1 MIYRILVIDD
11 SEDDTFFFKKAL
23 SGAGIESQ
31 LTSLSDGISGL
42 ETLRKET
49 FDCVF
54 LDYQLPG
61 IDGLSILQKIRR
73 EGKDMPIVMLTG
85 QRDEQTIVRLMQA
98 GATDYLPKAGLS
110 SDSLRISIGNAR
122 KVFLAQKEKTS
133 AETALKTSEARLAE
147 AQHIASIGNWEQ
159 SFLDN
164 TFSLSDEARRII
176 NNGFE
181 RKISLLSF
189 CRKVHR
195 QDFKSFTQQLR
206 NLKKRQSYDFNIR
219 FVNAPKDIKCLNLKG
234 YLVAGNKAIGTI
246 QDITELKNA
255 WLEAQKAEIKSRATS
270 IVLVIAIVSFL
281 LSEAILDPFID
292 HMTASASLLIS
303 LSCKGSIAMALKP
316 IEVLLKKVMMSKL
329 SLGVVKI

>member
-1 MIYRILVIDD
+1 
-11 SEDDTFFFKKAL
+11 
-23 SGAGIESQ
+23 
-31 LTSLSDGISGL
+31 
-42 ETLRKET
+42 
-49 FDCVF
+49 
-54 LDYQLPG
+54 
-61 IDGLSILQKIRR
+61 
-73 EGKDMPIVMLTG
+73 MLTG
-85 QRDEQTIVRLMQA
+85 QKDEQTIVRLMQA
-98 GATDYLPKAGLS
+98 GATDYLPKATLS
-110 SDSLRISIGNAR
+110 SDSLRISIATAR
-122 KVFLAQKEKTS
+122 KVYLMQKEKAL
-133 AETALKTSEARLAE
+133 AEASLKTSEARLAE
-147 AQHIASIGNWEQ
+147 AQHIAAIGNWEQ
-159 SFLDN
+159 SFLDHS
-164 TFSLSDEARRII
+164 FFLSEEARRII

-195 QDFKSFTQQLR
+195 QDFQAFAEQLR

-255 WLEAQKAEIKSRATS
+255 WLEAQKAEIKSKASS

-292 HMTASASLLIS
+292 HMTASASLMIS

-329 SLGVVKI
+329 SIGAVKI

>member
-23 SGAGIESQ
+23 SNAGIEYQ
-31 LTSLSDGISGL
+31 LTCLADGITGL
-42 ETLRKET
+42 EALRKDNY
-49 FDCVF
+49 DCVF

-85 QRDEQTIVRLMQA
+85 QKDEQTIVRLMQA
-98 GATDYLPKAGLS
+98 GATDYLPKATLS
-110 SDSLRISIGNAR
+110 ADSLRISIATAR
-122 KVFLAQKEKTS
+122 KVFLMQKEKAL
-133 AETALKTSEARLAE
+133 AEASLKTSEARLAE
-147 AQHIASIGNWEQ
+147 AQHIALIGNWEQ
-159 SFLDN
+159 SFLEN
-164 TFSLSDEARRII
+164 SFFLSDEALRII
-176 NNGFE
+176 GSNSKN
-181 RKISLLSF
+181 KMSLLSF
-189 CRKVHR
+189 CKKIHR
-195 QDFKSFTQQLR
+195 DDFAFFIDQIRQL
-206 NLKKRQSYDFNIR
+206 KQTQSYDFNIR
-219 FVNAPKDIKCLNLKG
+219 FVNGPKDIKCLNLKG

-255 WLEAQKAEIKSRATS
+255 WLEAQKAEIKSKATN
-270 IVLVIAIVSFL
+270 IVLVIAVVSFI

-316 IEVLLKKVMMSKL
+316 IEVLLKKIMMSRL
-329 SLGVVKI
+329 SLRMS